1 MSGNGG
7 EAEEGWDG
15 RNRSFLAGR
24 HRDFADRYAR
34 LGLEFVWFYNVTNH
48 PEHNGP
54 LRGSTDLS
62 ILTEPLACRL
72 SFSMF
77 LGVDWEGEDRSTW
90 HRWFGPI
97 LGDVPSHTQEEAQ
110 IERRLHFLLT
120 FLHMAWSCIHFGVGN
135 FLSQTLHASLGVAE
149 KTPLPCVAV
158 CGVGLED
165 PWLSLWRIDREK
177 YIIYVIFVVYRLS
190 WLIGHVFCVLL

>member
-48 PEHNGP
+48 PEHNGSIAWFYRP
-54 LRGSTDLS
+54 FYFDRATCVPPIVLNVLRSWLRRAKIVQPGTGGLAPFWEMFR
-62 ILTEPLACRL
+62 LTHKKKLKLKDACI
-72 SFSMF
+72 FYWHF
-77 LGVDWEGEDRSTW
+77 STW
-90 HRWFGPI
+90 HGRVFI
-97 LGDVPSHTQEEAQ
+97 
-110 IERRLHFLLT
+110 
-120 FLHMAWSCIHFGVGN
+120 FGVGN

-158 CGVGLED
+158 CGVGLEE
-165 PWLSLWRIDREK
+165 PWLCLRRIDRET
-177 YIIYVIFVVYRLS
+177 YITSY
-190 WLIGHVFCVLL
+190 LLFIDYHDW